1 MCIDN
6 KYSISITQ
14 IFNKILNLFS
24 FKMINFKEISFSI
37 GGVQL
42 FENTSAFVPTG
53 HKVGIVGRNGT
64 GKTSLFKLILKEL
77 ALDSGA
83 IEVPKNYKI
92 GAVAQEAPSTEET
105 LINTV
110 LSADIERTKLLNDL
124 ETETDPNK
132 IANMHIRLSDID
144 AYSAEARAS
153 SILSGLGFSSE
164 DQKSPCS
171 SFSGG
176 WRMRVALASI
186 LFSNPDLLLL
196 DEPTNYLDFEGT
208 VWLENF
214 LQRFKNTVL
223 VISHDRNLLNKSVN
237 GILHLSN
244 KKLQFYTGNYNTF
257 DDERRSKLEQ
267 LISQKNKQDAQRA
280 HIQSFVNRFKA
291 KASKAKQAQ
300 SRIKILEKMK
310 PIVIDEGQ
318 KTPKFKFLDVVKFAP
333 PLITLDKISVGYNN
347 VPVLKNINLQINPD
361 DRIGLLGVNGEGKST
376 FSKLIAKKINKM
388 EGIINIPQ
396 KLKVGYFAQHQLDEL
411 RPKETAFQHL
421 SLKLKDELPTR
432 IRAILGSA
440 GFTFETMDLEVK
452 RLSGGQKARLLILLV
467 IMERPDL
474 LILDEPTNHLDIE
487 TRESLIMALNEY
499 TGSLILVSHDAFLVE
514 SLVDKLLI
522 VNNGSVSEFNGDIH
536 EYRKLVLSKKN
547 IKDDVNKHTKK
558 NVISTNKQSTSNL
571 KKTLLSIEKQII
583 EFEKEK
589 KLLENEML
597 EKDFF
602 DNSNND
608 RVKEVNKNLKEIN
621 LKISL
626 EEKNWEDIFEKLEMS
641 NQ

>member
-1 MCIDN
+1 MCFDN

-14 IFNKILNLFS
+14 IYNIILNLFS

-64 GKTSLFKLILKEL
+64 GKTSLFKLVLNEL
-77 ALDSGA
+77 TLDSGI

-105 LINTV
+105 LKNTV
-110 LSADIERTKLLNDL
+110 LSADIERTNLLNDL

-153 SILSGLGFSSE
+153 SILSGLGFSPE
-164 DQKSPCS
+164 DQRSPCS

-214 LQRFKNTVL
+214 LQKFKNTVL

-244 KKLQFYTGNYNTF
+244 KKLQFYTGNYNAF

-267 LISQKNKQDAQRA
+267 IISQKNKQDAQRA
-280 HIQSFVNRFKA
+280 HIQGFVNRFKA

-310 PIVIDEGQ
+310 PIVVDEDQ
-318 KTPKFKFLDVVKFAP
+318 KAAKFKFLDAVKFAP
-333 PLITLDKISVGYNN
+333 PLIKLDKVSVGYNN
-347 VPVLKNINLQINPD
+347 VPVLKNINLQIDPD

-376 FSKLIAKKINKM
+376 FSKLIAKKINKI

-411 RPKETAFQHL
+411 RPKETPFQHL
-421 SLKLKDELPTR
+421 SLKLKDELSTR

-499 TGSLILVSHDAFLVE
+499 RGSLILVSHDAFLVE
-514 SLVDKLLI
+514 SLVDRLLI

-547 IKDDVNKHTKK
+547 AKNDDNKHTKK
-558 NVISTNKQSTSNL
+558 NVISTNNQSTSNL
-571 KKTLLSIEKQII
+571 KKTLLYIEKQII
-583 EFEKEK
+583 EFEKQK
-589 KLLENEML
+589 QSLEIEML

-602 DNSNND
+602 DNSNKE
-608 RVKEVNKNLKEIN
+608 RIKEVNKNLREIN
-621 LKISL
+621 SKITL
-626 EEKNWEDIFEKLEMS
+626 EEKNWDDIFEKIEMS
-641 NQ
+641 NK

>member
-1 MCIDN
+1 MCFDN

-14 IFNKILNLFS
+14 IFNIILNLFS

-64 GKTSLFKLILKEL
+64 GKTSLFKLVLNEL
-77 ALDSGA
+77 TLDSGI

-110 LSADIERTKLLNDL
+110 LSADIERTNLLNDL

-153 SILSGLGFSSE
+153 SILSGLGFSPE

-214 LQRFKNTVL
+214 LQKFKNTVL

-257 DDERRSKLEQ
+257 DDERRSKIEQ
-267 LISQKNKQDAQRA
+267 LISQKNKQDTQRA

-300 SRIKILEKMK
+300 SRICSFMVSKLAFLDTRFLVLFHFTIKFAYSLNWSSFFFES
-310 PIVIDEGQ
+310 
-318 KTPKFKFLDVVKFAP
+318 FKFALSNRLFRDIGV
-333 PLITLDKISVGYNN
+333 L
-347 VPVLKNINLQINPD
+347 PVLC
-361 DRIGLLGVNGEGKST
+361 
-376 FSKLIAKKINKM
+376 
-388 EGIINIPQ
+388 
-396 KLKVGYFAQHQLDEL
+396 
-411 RPKETAFQHL
+411 
-421 SLKLKDELPTR
+421 
-432 IRAILGSA
+432 
-440 GFTFETMDLEVK
+440 
-452 RLSGGQKARLLILLV
+452 
-467 IMERPDL
+467 
-474 LILDEPTNHLDIE
+474 
-487 TRESLIMALNEY
+487 
-499 TGSLILVSHDAFLVE
+499 
-514 SLVDKLLI
+514 
-522 VNNGSVSEFNGDIH
+522 
-536 EYRKLVLSKKN
+536 
-547 IKDDVNKHTKK
+547 
-558 NVISTNKQSTSNL
+558 
-571 KKTLLSIEKQII
+571 
-583 EFEKEK
+583 
-589 KLLENEML
+589 
-597 EKDFF
+597 FF
-602 DNSNND
+602 
-608 RVKEVNKNLKEIN
+608 
-621 LKISL
+621 
-626 EEKNWEDIFEKLEMS
+626 
-641 NQ
+641 